1 MKLFIDDERFPK
13 DVTWVQYPD
22 NTNFEVI
29 RDAVTFES
37 WVAKMNKDNLPEVL
51 SFDHDLNLIYTNE
64 ADIPVNWVDFASQH
78 SDRWE
83 ISGATMVDFLVDRLL
98 DMFDE
103 GQITG
108 EQINNIQVFFH
119 SKNPIG
125 ANNMRSLWNS
135 FVNWVNT

>member
-13 DVTWVQYPD
+13 DVTWVQYPED
-22 NTNFEVI
+22 TNFEVI

-51 SFDHDLNLIYTNE
+51 SFDHDLNLVYENE
-64 ADIPVNWVDFASQH
+64 ADISVNWVDFAANH
-78 SDRWE
+78 GDRWE

-108 EQINNIQVFFH
+108 EQIQNIQVFFH
-119 SKNPIG
+119 SMNPIG
-125 ANNMRSLWNS
+125 VNNMRSLWNS
-135 FVNWVNT
+135 FVNWANT